1 MVIPSDR
8 RWRLKASKWQR
19 IATLSS
25 LSLFSIVGELLRIIL
40 EQLFGQA
47 CHFPGT
53 VGWNQLNWTPCTT
66 DPGTTASTGGAL
78 FTDLPAN
85 MLGCFIMGFV
95 ISGDE
100 FLGIPVDLPIA
111 FLNRKSPLQNWTTLH
126 LGIRTGL
133 CGALTTF
140 ASWNTQMV
148 VMICAG
154 NGTELSSQWVSALFG
169 YMVGLGMALA
179 SFEVGRHV
187 ALLVHRFNNIDLAR
201 EADELRERSGSH
213 GVLPNLRI
221 HRALPD
227 FERRFLHD
235 LLQESI
241 EKESRFKDETGIDDD
256 DDNPVQR
263 ATSNETMDPEDGIKT
278 ESLEHFS
285 NLRKWKDTTS
295 NHRNGRI
302 SFGGQFQSELHAI
315 EYAIIVEDEDPR
327 EELLDVARDAGWDV
341 DALKSWKRSGMKCD
355 DRSPK
360 VDAMSDV
367 DLMYF
372 TLPLLLLSVAL
383 LTWGAIS
390 LSGLDAESQTYRV
403 YMLSSLLAPSGTLL
417 RYYLSHLNGKITSKR
432 LQWLPL
438 GTFSAN
444 ILGSCISAIMVAL
457 KISRQRSPVGNLWL
471 NAMKGGFAGCLSTVS
486 TFVTETVGLMR
497 ALPRHFWGYYYC
509 LGSLLTAC
517 IIGVVSYVWAI
528 K

>member
-1 MVIPSDR
+1 M
-8 RWRLKASKWQR
+8 
-19 IATLSS
+19 
-25 LSLFSIVGELLRIIL
+25 
-40 EQLFGQA
+40 
-47 CHFPGT
+47 
-53 VGWNQLNWTPCTT
+53 
-66 DPGTTASTGGAL
+66 
-78 FTDLPAN
+78 PAN
-85 MLGCFIMGFV
+85 MMGCFIMGFM

-154 NGTELSSQWVSALFG
+154 NGTALSSQWISALFG

-179 SFEVGRHV
+179 SFEMGRHV
-187 ALLVHRFNNIDLAR
+187 ALLVHRFNNIDLSQ
-201 EADELRERSGSH
+201 EADELQERSGSH
-213 GVLPNLRI
+213 GEFANLRI
-221 HRALPD
+221 HRELPD

-241 EKESRFKDETGIDDD
+241 VKESRFIDETGIDDD
-256 DDNPVQR
+256 DDDDDDNPVKR
-263 ATSNETMDPEDGIKT
+263 ASSHKSIDTEDGLKT
-278 ESLEHFS
+278 ESLDHFS
-285 NLRKWKDTTS
+285 HLQKWKDTTS

-302 SFGGQFQSELHAI
+302 PFGGQFQSELHAI
-315 EYAIIVEDEDPR
+315 EYAIIVKDEDPR
-327 EELLDVARDAGWDV
+327 EDLLDMARDAGWDV

-355 DRSPK
+355 DKLPK

-383 LTWGAIS
+383 LIWGTIS

-403 YMLSSLLAPSGTLL
+403 SMLSCLLAPSGTLL
-417 RYYLSHLNGKITSKR
+417 RYYLSNFNGKITSKR

-438 GTFSAN
+438 GTLSAN
-444 ILGSCISAIMVAL
+444 LLGSCISAIMVAL
-457 KISRQRSPVGNLWL
+457 KVSRDRSPVGNLWL

-486 TFVTETVGLMR
+486 TFITETVGLMR

-509 LGSLLTAC
+509 LGSLSTAC

-528 K
+528 R